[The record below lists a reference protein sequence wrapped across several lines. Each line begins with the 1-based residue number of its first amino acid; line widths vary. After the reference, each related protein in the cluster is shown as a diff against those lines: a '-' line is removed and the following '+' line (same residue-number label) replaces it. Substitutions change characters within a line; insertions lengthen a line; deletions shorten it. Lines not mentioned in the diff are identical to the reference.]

1 MECDTNS
8 DLHYFGWYEYPRE
21 YATSCKNSG
30 YGGWKW
36 WEMCNKHHVLADDA
50 KHKQQQLPKNSI
62 TDEHELLWQSKAS
75 PKSLF
80 PCSTLKHTILPKQI
94 IFTFTFLPLMSTNIL
109 QHDLSTH
116 HNKHLNRCKE
126 VQQKKKSP
134 ISKFPL
140 CRCISC
146 CFPPDASTT
155 CALAY
160 SKAPKTHKVCMKV
173 FHQWNA
179 SLAILR
185 YIALQTQK
193 IKDPKN

>member
-140 CRCISC
+140 CQVHFLLFSAWRIHDMRTRI
-146 CFPPDASTT
+146 F
-155 CALAY
+155 
-160 SKAPKTHKVCMKV
+160 
-173 FHQWNA
+173 
-179 SLAILR
+179 
-185 YIALQTQK
+185 
-193 IKDPKN
+193 